1 METPVV
7 DVTDVQAVYAQGQ
20 DDPQRRTD
28 PLTFARRHGAGMVI
42 RGSYYRSGD
51 SVLFQAEHHRR
62 RHRPRPQVVGPGRYI
77 GRAAPTAALE
87 VLRERVAAGLS
98 PLVNALN
105 RGYPVD
111 PDLVAPPS
119 FPAYREF
126 VAGLGQGRFGDW
138 DAEAEHYRRAAR
150 LDSTFVAPLVQ
161 LAFRATWNDECAVT
175 DSIGR
180 RARCPPWTV

>member
-1 METPVV
+1 MTPS
-7 DVTDVQAVYAQGQ
+7 A
-20 DDPQRRTD
+20 RTD
-28 PLTFARRHGAGMVI
+28 PLAFARRNGAGMVI

-51 SVLFQAEHHRR
+51 SVLFQASIIDVATGRVLR
-62 RHRPRPQVVGPGRYI
+62 SLDPVGTSL
-77 GRAAPTAALE
+77 AAPTAALE

-138 DAEAEHYRRAAR
+138 DAEAEHYRQAAR
-150 LDSTFVAPLVQ
+150 LDSTFVAPAGPARVPRNLERRMRGHG
-161 LAFRATWNDECAVT
+161 FDR
-175 DSIGR
+175 S
-180 RARCPPWTV
+180 RARCPRGPSHRLEPDDHRSAARALSWRHG